1 MQATTGNDAKALA
14 AELRDKVRGEVRFDD
29 GSRALYATDS
39 SNYRQ
44 VPIGV
49 VVPKGIED
57 VVETLA
63 ACRRHGAPVLT
74 RGGGTSL
81 AGQCCNV
88 AVVVDMSKSLRGIR
102 ELDPHR
108 KVAAVEPGV
117 VLDSLRNA
125 AEKYHL
131 TFAPDPSTHAQCTLG
146 GMIGNNSCGV
156 HSVMAGKTVDNV
168 ESLEVLTYDGARMQV
183 GKTGEAEIDQII
195 RHGGRRGQIYERLR
209 SLRDRYADL
218 IRARY
223 PAIPRRVSGY
233 NLDQLLPENGF
244 NVARA
249 LVGTEGTCVT
259 VLSAEL
265 RLVDSPPAR
274 SLLVLGYPDVAT
286 AADHVPEVLAARPIG
301 LEGMAGSVVENMMR
315 RRMRLED
322 IALLPS
328 GGAWLMVEFGART
341 TEAADDQA
349 RALLEELKKRDDAPA
364 SRLFNDR
371 RLAKHVWEMREIALS
386 VTSETPNGNRAWAGW
401 EDAAVAPAV
410 LGNYLRGFDRLLNT
424 YGYQS
429 ALYGHFGDGCIH
441 ARLDFDLV
449 SGPGIE
455 KFRAFMIDAADLV
468 VRFGGSLSGEHGDG
482 QARAEL
488 LPRMFGEELVA
499 AFQEFKAI
507 WDPDGKMN
515 PGKVVDA
522 RHLNRMDENLR
533 LGVSYSPT
541 RPATHFKFPNDRGG
555 FADAALRCV
564 GVSKCRR
571 EAGGTMCPSYMVTHD
586 EQHSTRGRARL
597 LFEMLNGGV
606 VADGWRNES
615 VKDALDLCLAC
626 KGCKQECPAAVDMA
640 SYKAE
645 FLAHYYEGRLR
656 PRSAYA
662 VGWVHRWARFGAMA
676 PRVANFFT
684 QTSVLS
690 RIAKSLAGI
699 APGRQ
704 IPRLAPKTFRQLF
717 RQRLGKAP
725 QGAGGKSQG
734 QPRVILWPD
743 TFNNYFNPAA
753 AMAAVDVLEAAGYS
767 VELPTE
773 KLCCGRPLYDY
784 GMLDEAA
791 HLLRQ
796 VLRVLRWR
804 LAAGVPIVVL
814 EPSCAAVFR
823 DESLNLFPGDED
835 ASRLSAQT
843 FLLSEFLA
851 RHAPA
856 WQPPRLGDKAIVHGH
871 CHHKAVM
878 GFEDEQLVLTK
889 LGLDFNILDSG
900 CCGMAGGFG
909 FEEEHYEVSL
919 RIGERGLLPAVRNA
933 APDTLI
939 VADGF
944 SCREQ
949 ILQATGRRALHLAEV
964 LEKALR
970 RQGLGTG
977 D

>member
-1 MQATTGNDAKALA
+1 MHAITGDDAKALA
-14 AELRDKVRGEVRFDD
+14 VELRSKLRGEVRFDD

-49 VVPKGIED
+49 VIPKSIED
-57 VVETLA
+57 VVETVA
-63 ACRRHGAPVLT
+63 VCRGHGAPVLT

-88 AVVVDMSKSLRGIR
+88 AVVVDMSKSLRAILR
-102 ELDPHR
+102 LDPHE
-108 KVAAVEPGV
+108 KLAAVEPGV
-117 VLDSLRNA
+117 VLDTLRA
-125 AEKYHL
+125 DAEKHHL

-156 HSVMAGKTVDNV
+156 HSVMAGKTVDNI
-168 ESLEVLTYDGARMQV
+168 ESLEILTYDGARMQV
-183 GKTGEAEIDQII
+183 GKTEETEIDRII

-209 SLRDRYADL
+209 AIRDRYAGL

-249 LVGTEGTCVT
+249 LVGAEGTCVT

-274 SLLVLGYPDVAT
+274 SLVVLGYSDVAT
-286 AADHVPEVLAARPIG
+286 AADHVTEILMARPIG
-301 LEGMAGSVVENMMR
+301 LEGMAGTIVENMKR
-315 RRMRLED
+315 RSMRLEE
-322 IALLPS
+322 IALLPP

-341 TEAADDQA
+341 AGEADDQA
-349 RALLEELKKRDDAPA
+349 RALLEDLRKRDDAPA
-364 SRLFNDR
+364 ARLFNDR
-371 RLAKHVWEMREIALS
+371 QLAKRVWEMREIALS

-410 LGNYLRGFDRLLNT
+410 LGNYLRDFDRLLGT

-441 ARLDFDLV
+441 ARVDFDLV
-449 SGPGIE
+449 TRPGIE
-455 KFRAFMIDAADLV
+455 KFRAFMIEAADLV
-468 VRFGGSLSGEHGDG
+468 VGYGGSLSGEHGDG
-482 QARAEL
+482 QARGEL

-507 WDPDGKMN
+507 WDPDGRMN
-515 PGKVVDA
+515 PGKLVDA
-522 RHLNRMDENLR
+522 RHLNRMDEDLR
-533 LGVSYSPT
+533 LGIGYNPN
-541 RPATHFKFPNDRGG
+541 RPATSFKYPGDRGG
-555 FADAALRCV
+555 FAGAALRCV

-597 LFEMLNGGV
+597 LFEMLKGEVLAGG
-606 VADGWRNES
+606 WQNET

-645 FLAHYYEGRLR
+645 FLSHYYQGHAR

-662 VGWVHRWARFGAMA
+662 VGWIHRWARLGAMA
-676 PRVANFFT
+676 PPVANFFT
-684 QTSVLS
+684 QAPVLS
-690 RIAKSLAGI
+690 GIAKSLAGI
-699 APGRQ
+699 APTRQ
-704 IPRLAPKTFRQLF
+704 IPRLAPKTFRQMF
-717 RQRLGKAP
+717 RRRLGKTTPAAASAIPSRP
-725 QGAGGKSQG
+725 Q
-734 QPRVILWPD
+734 VILWPD
-743 TFNNYFNPAA
+743 TFNNYFRPET
-753 AMAAVDVLEAAGYS
+753 AMAAVEVLEDAGFS
-767 VELPTE
+767 VELPAQTV
-773 KLCCGRPLYDY
+773 CCGRPLYDY

-791 HLLRQ
+791 HLLRRT
-796 VLRVLRWR
+796 LRILMWP

-823 DESLNLFPGDED
+823 DELVNLFPGDED
-835 ASRLSAQT
+835 ASRLSKQT

-851 RHAPA
+851 RHAPE
-856 WQPPRLGDKAIVHGH
+856 WQPPRLDEKAIVHGH

-878 GFEDEQLVLTK
+878 GLDDQQQVLAK
-889 LGLDFNILDSG
+889 LGLNLNVLDSG

-909 FEEEHYEVSL
+909 FEKEHYEISL
-919 RIGERGLLPAVRNA
+919 AIGERVLLPAVRGA
-933 APDTLI
+933 AADTLI
-939 VADGF
+939 LADGF

-949 ILQATGRRALHLAEV
+949 IQQATGRRTLHLAEV
-964 LEKALR
+964 LQRALR
-970 RQGLGTG
+970 KASGNRQ
-977 D
+977 